1 MKKFLSV
8 SAMALLPFVALA
20 QVNPGNLGVT
30 NPNTSNVTTLFNF
43 VNDIANWFI
52 PFATTLAVIY
62 FIFEVGKYVVAA
74 DDKAKGE
81 ARKGMINGAIAL
93 FVVVSIWGIIRFVG
107 TTVGVQQGGTNCI
120 INPNAPG
127 C

>member
-8 SAMALLPFVALA
+8 SAMALLPVIAFA
-20 QVNPGNLGVT
+20 QVQGTPQVGQG
-30 NPNTSNVTTLFNF
+30 SQIGQLFDF

-93 FVVVSIWGIIRFVG
+93 FVVVSIWGIIRFIG
-107 TTVGVQQGGTNCI
+107 TTVGVDQGGTNCI
-120 INPNAPG
+120 IDPNGPN